1 MATTSAPP
9 KWFLPVV
16 IVIAVVVFIGL
27 GVYAYLSN
35 KSPTNQQNGAACTT
49 AKECASGYC
58 DGDACADK
66 PCVTQGLPCTDNS
79 NCCTQSCGTNGLCAA
94 GDTWVTVPGG
104 YNISSSGAGQNT
116 SDSPS
121 ACEATCTGDCIGYT
135 YFDAKT
141 CSTVKSM
148 PSTPLY
154 TDGATSYLKKKG
166 GQTLVL
172 PGTFIGSAQQ
182 PYSKKSVDECKKM
195 CQSTQCAGFS
205 YDLSNGDCW
214 LATDLTL
221 LSGETQDVNITSY
234 IL

>member
-1 MATTSAPP
+1 MAASAAPP
-9 KWFLPVV
+9 KWFLPVM
-16 IVIAVVVFIGL
+16 IVIAVLIFTGL

-35 KSPTNQQNGAACTT
+35 KSPTNQQNGAACIT

-58 DGDACADK
+58 DGNACADK

-94 GDTWVTVPGG
+94 GDTFQAVSGG
-104 YNISSSGAGQNT
+104 YNITSSGTGQNT
-116 SDSPS
+116 SDSPA

-135 YFDAKT
+135 YFDNTGT
-141 CSTVKSM
+141 CSITNSM
-148 PSTPLY
+148 RNPPIY

-182 PYSKKSVDECKKM
+182 PYSNKSVDECKNM
-195 CQSTQCAGFS
+195 CTGTCAGYS
-205 YDLSNGDCW
+205 YDSSNGDCW

-221 LSGETQDVNITSY
+221 LSGESQDVKITSY

>member
-1 MATTSAPP
+1 MATAAPP

-16 IVIAVVVFIGL
+16 IIIAVVVFVGL
-27 GVYAYLSN
+27 GVFAYLSN
-35 KSPTNQQNGAACTT
+35 KSPTNQQNGATCSTN
-49 AKECASGYC
+49 KECASGYC
-58 DGDACADK
+58 KDQLECADP
-66 PCVTQGLPCTDNS
+66 PCVTQGLPCTSDS
-79 NCCTQSCGTNGLCAA
+79 NCCSQSCGVNGMCAP

-104 YNISSSGAGQNT
+104 YNISLSGAGENQ

-141 CSTVKSM
+141 CSTVNSM

-154 TDGATSYLKKKG
+154 TDGATSYLRKKG

-172 PGTFIGSAQQ
+172 PGTFIGSVNFT
-182 PYSKKSVDECKKM
+182 STKTVDDCKNM
-195 CQSTQCAGFS
+195 CLNTQCAGYS
-205 YDLSNGDCW
+205 YNPTNGHCW
-214 LATDLTL
+214 QATDLTQ
-221 LSGETQDVNITSY
+221 LSSTPQDVNITTY